1 MPISVREASGKMSN
15 SYHFPVLPGPDS
27 KLVTIEVDGAEVQV
41 PEGTNLIEAL
51 ETVGIDTPHFCY
63 HPDLPLAG
71 NCRQCMIETDGP
83 RGMGLAIAC
92 YTPVRAGMKVA
103 TDRSSEKV
111 KKARAAVMEFQLAN
125 HPLDCP
131 ICDKAGECTLQEN
144 YMKVGNG
151 HSRMREEIGKAY
163 HGNPAHRTVDSEGQ
177 SRGGKHVDLG
187 PNVIL
192 DEERCI
198 LCDRCTRFMRDVAG
212 SEQLYIADRG
222 DRAYISVFPG
232 TQLDHPYDL
241 CVTDVCPVGA
251 LTSKHFRFQQRV
263 WFLKKTES
271 IAADDSLGA
280 NLTIEHNEG
289 NVWRLMPRRNA
300 AVNKSWI
307 SNATRLSFRDLE
319 TGRLERGRTDGHDVS
334 LEDAFAKAGQI
345 LSKARKVALV
355 ASGHLTNEDNAALLA
370 LAESLG
376 EKAEVFGGSWLPVG
390 TPDGISRS
398 GDPVANRKGL
408 EILGIP
414 DNLDDL
420 VRRASEF
427 DVLVVAH
434 NDLWGA
440 APEKAR
446 GLEAIAQRIVLSP
459 WVNATVERATL
470 SIGIRAWAEV
480 RGTMVNCQGRIQLL
494 QAAPIAP
501 DERLEPAWQLL
512 SRLSGERWSSE
523 IDAWKSCQA
532 RVPALAALSYRTIGR
547 SGQLLEVA

>member
-1 MPISVREASGKMSN
+1 MSN
-15 SYHFPVLPGPDS
+15 SYHFPVLPGPDTP
-27 KLVTIEVDGAEVQV
+27 KVTINVDDVDVQV
-41 PEGTNLIEAL
+41 PEGTNLIEAMK
-51 ETVGIDTPHFCY
+51 TIGIDTPHFCY

-111 KKARAAVMEFQLAN
+111 RSARAAVMEFQLAN

-144 YMKVGNG
+144 YMQADRKE
-151 HSRMREEIGKAY
+151 SRLSEEFGKAY
-163 HGNPAHRTVDSEGQ
+163 HGNPEHRFVDSKGQ
-177 SRGGKHVDLG
+177 DRGGKHVDLG
-187 PNVIL
+187 PTVVL

-241 CVTDVCPVGA
+241 NVTDICPVGA
-251 LTSKHFRFQQRV
+251 LTAKHFRFKSRV
-263 WFLKKTES
+263 WFLKRTES
-271 IAADDSLGA
+271 IVPDDSLGA
-280 NLTIEHNEG
+280 NITIDHSEG
-289 NVWRLMPRRNA
+289 KAWRLMPRRNA
-300 AVNKSWI
+300 AVNRSWL
-307 SNATRLSFRDLE
+307 SNASRLSYRALAE
-319 TGRLERGRTDGHDVS
+319 NRLVRGHADGHDIG

-345 LSKARKVALV
+345 LSKGRKVALV
-355 ASGHLTNEDNAALLA
+355 ASGHLTNEDNAGLLA
-370 LAESLG
+370 LAAHLG
-376 EKAEVFGGSWLPVG
+376 DKAEVFAGSWLAVG
-390 TPDGISRS
+390 TPDGIARS

-408 EILGIP
+408 EILGLK
-414 DNLDDL
+414 DNLDEL
-420 VRRASEF
+420 ARRASEF
-427 DVLVVAH
+427 DVLLVAH

-446 GLEAIAQRIVLSP
+446 ALEAIAQRIVLSP
-459 WVNATVERATL
+459 WADATVAKATL
-470 SIGIRAWAEV
+470 SLGIRAWAEV
-480 RGTMVNCQGRIQLL
+480 RGTMVNCNGRIQLM

-512 SRLSGERWSSE
+512 SRLAGERWSSE
-523 IDAWKSCQA
+523 IDAWKACQA
-532 RVPALAALSYRTIGR
+532 RVPAFAALTYRTIGR
-547 SGQLLEVA
+547 QGQALEVAA